1 MSATHGTAGDERRA
15 FPRYKARFPISIDA
29 GDRKDRVGLS
39 HDASAQGL
47 LFNTPSRFA
56 REEELELTCYLPTAL
71 ADAVRLR
78 AQVVRIEN
86 APAGLPWKYL
96 AAVRFIEPAPHLD
109 APLRALEK
117 GWPA

>member
-1 MSATHGTAGDERRA
+1 MSSTHGTAGEERRA

-29 GDRKDRVGLS
+29 GERKERVGLS

-56 REEELELTCYLPTAL
+56 REEELELTCYLPSTL
-71 ADAVRLR
+71 AEAVRLR
-78 AQVVRIEN
+78 AHVVRVET

-96 AAVRFIEPAPHLD
+96 AAVRFDEPAPQLD
-109 APLRALEK
+109 APLRALES
-117 GWPA
+117 GWPV